1 MTTPRT
7 AEPAAAP
14 GPAGASEPR
23 GTAEQA
29 LPDTQVSRRQWVRD
43 MAVAGTV
50 VAAGAGL
57 AACSSANPPPRN
69 NAAPAP
75 TRTFPSATAP
85 APTGGAGGGG
95 AGGTGGSTGGKAA
108 PPPSISGTPQS
119 LVVTRVSAIPVG
131 GGVIYPS
138 HGVVVTQPKAGT
150 YKAFSSNCTHQG
162 CTVNKVAN
170 GLIQC
175 PCHGAKFSIVDG
187 SVKAGPA
194 PRPLPAQQIT
204 IEDGA
209 VVLD

>member
-1 MTTPRT
+1 MTTAHT
-7 AEPAAAP
+7 AQPAAAT
-14 GPAGASEPR
+14 GPADHAEPP
-23 GTAEQA
+23 GTAEQG
-29 LPDTQVSRRQWVRD
+29 LPEVSRRQWARD
-43 MAVAGTV
+43 MAVVGTV
-50 VAAGAGL
+50 VVAGAGL
-57 AACSSANPPPRN
+57 AACSSPNPQANRT
-69 NAAPAP
+69 APAP
-75 TRTFPSATAP
+75 TRTFPSGTASP
-85 APTGGAGGGG
+85 TSTGSAAGTTGG
-95 AGGTGGSTGGKAA
+95 GGKAA
-108 PPPSISGTPQS
+108 KPTGKGAAPPSIAGTPQS

-150 YKAFSSNCTHQG
+150 YKAFSSDCTHLG

-194 PRPLPAQQIT
+194 PRPLPKQDIT
-204 IEDGA
+204 IKDGA

>member
-1 MTTPRT
+1 MTTART
-7 AEPAAAP
+7 AQPAAAP
-14 GPAGASEPR
+14 SPADPSGPP
-23 GTAEQA
+23 GTAAQA

-43 MAVAGTV
+43 VAIAGTV

-57 AACSSANPPPRN
+57 AACSSSSPKAAGP
-69 NAAPAP
+69 APAP
-75 TRTFPSATAP
+75 TRSFPSAGPPTS
-85 APTGGAGGGG
+85 TGGSAAGGG
-95 AGGTGGSTGGKAA
+95 AATTTGKAA
-108 PPPSISGTPQS
+108 PLPSIPGTPES
-119 LVVTRVSAIPVG
+119 LVVTKTSAVPVG
-131 GGVIYPS
+131 GGVIYPA

-162 CTVNKVAN
+162 CTVNKVVD

-194 PRPLPAQQIT
+194 PRPLPKEGIT
-204 IEDGA
+204 IQDGA